1 MRERAQE
8 HRQVVRCA
16 LEVGARLLYRPGR
29 RERVVTSGIMAFK
42 PLLPGGGGWSRKGI
56 HQGVKA
62 RGVKVG
68 MRYLEVPSG
77 AADMAKG
84 GRKMAAAWGKTKGLT
99 SGVHM

>member
-42 PLLPGGGGWSRKGI
+42 PLLPGGVVKEGDSPGG
-56 HQGVKA
+56 
-62 RGVKVG
+62 
-68 MRYLEVPSG
+68 
-77 AADMAKG
+77 
-84 GRKMAAAWGKTKGLT
+84 
-99 SGVHM
+99 